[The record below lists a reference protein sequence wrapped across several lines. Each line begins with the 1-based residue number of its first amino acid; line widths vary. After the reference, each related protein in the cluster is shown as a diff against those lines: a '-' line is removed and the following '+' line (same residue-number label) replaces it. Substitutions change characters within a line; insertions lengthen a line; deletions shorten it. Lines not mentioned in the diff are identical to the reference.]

1 MCQILGL
8 QGSYF
13 GHRRAETHAY
23 HHSLYPLFMGEIKA
37 TMTAESRL
45 GSMVVHAYNPSTW
58 EIQDQPELCLKKA
71 KTNKKDQVSRNF
83 LRKQTHK

>member
-1 MCQILGL
+1 
-8 QGSYF
+8 
-13 GHRRAETHAY
+13 
-23 HHSLYPLFMGEIKA
+23 MGEIKA